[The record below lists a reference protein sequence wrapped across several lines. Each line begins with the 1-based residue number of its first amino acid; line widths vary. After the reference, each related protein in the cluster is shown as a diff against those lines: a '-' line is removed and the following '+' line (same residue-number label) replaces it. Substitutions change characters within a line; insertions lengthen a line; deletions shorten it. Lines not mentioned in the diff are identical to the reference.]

1 MKNVE
6 RLVTLALLIVAA
18 LSVTACSI
26 DLERNPDG
34 SLSVESAMSAE
45 SLQSEIAAGIDD
57 PLVKE
62 FEVDMHDGYMA
73 VSAARQLP
81 NSDHVDELT
90 FHLDLW
96 VNDGHLA
103 ATIRDARLNNQP
115 IDAERVATWNE
126 RIAERLERAGR
137 RNANSTL
144 QQVTITPDALRM
156 TWRVETPRSRGS

>member
-6 RLVTLALLIVAA
+6 RLITLALLIVAG
-18 LSVTACSI
+18 LSITACSI
-26 DLERNPDG
+26 EIERSPDG
-34 SLSVESAMSAE
+34 SLSVESTMSAE

-57 PLVKE
+57 PLVTE
-62 FEVDMHDGYMA
+62 FEVELHDGYVA

-81 NSDHVDELT
+81 NSDHIDELT
-90 FHLDLW
+90 FRLDLW
-96 VNDGHLA
+96 ANDGHLA

-115 IDAERVATWNE
+115 IDAERVATWNG
-126 RIAERLERAGR
+126 RIAKRLERAGR

-144 QQVTITPDALRM
+144 QEVTITPDALRM